1 MKRRTLILILVLE
14 AVLIAGLVV
23 LTRLFPDL
31 FTSVFAFPM
40 EQIAAGLNAL
50 ADTGAVGN
58 GAALVLLAAVAL
70 VPSVFALR
78 TPRGRETLAERITLV
93 ILSVVLV
100 VVFLEMIHPTV
111 FRNSASPDISR
122 MMDIY
127 RSVLS
132 FTVWSVL
139 VLYIVLRLI
148 RLFRAGNREQLLRHF
163 RIIASF
169 PCMYFTAEFV
179 AVLADGVL
187 TFGDGN
193 PTGADGVVR
202 VFRIAAD
209 AVPPLFE
216 IAVLLRVRTL
226 LEIASTEEQEGLV
239 EAAGRV
245 SSLSC
250 ITLAVTAGLC
260 VLKHIVQFPFLPD
273 LTNFSATVEI
283 PLASIIFTAV
293 ILLFSR
299 LLAENKTL
307 REDNGLFI

>member
-58 GAALVLLAAVAL
+58 GAALVLLAAIAL

-111 FRNSASPDISR
+111 FRNQPADISHIL
-122 MMDIY
+122 DIY
-127 RSVLS
+127 HSVLS

-139 VLYIVLRLI
+139 VMYIVLRLI

-169 PCMYFTAEFV
+169 MCMYFTAEFV
-179 AVLADGVL
+179 AALADGVL

-239 EAAGRV
+239 EAANRV

-250 ITLAVTAGLC
+250 ITLAVTTGLC
-260 VLKHIVQFPFLPD
+260 ALKHIVQFPFLPD
-273 LTNFSATVEI
+273 LTNFSAKLEI
-283 PLASIIFTAV
+283 PLASIVCVAV
-293 ILLFSR
+293 TLLVSR